1 MLSQFVT
8 LVSLLNRIQMTRPRA
23 QPAVPP
29 PLPPADANLPP
40 PLVLPPQVHVPPP
53 VAAAVIQPQ
62 LNNQPARTP
71 PPGVTP
77 PPAAPSAAQSLASRL
92 IDLSPTMT
100 IDQLTGIL
108 DILNPDR
115 HTRTVASTLLRL
127 AQPPPPLRSAPA
139 PASAPNQPPPPNP
152 LTGARI
158 VTPQRRAQP
167 APQHAPARSLL
178 DVLTAPTCKRSGASP
193 LPPDPPH
200 VMP

>member
-71 PPGVTP
+71 PPGVT
-77 PPAAPSAAQSLASRL
+77 ASAAQSLASRL
-92 IDLSPTMT
+92 IDLSSTMT

-108 DILNPDR
+108 NILNPDR

-178 DVLTAPTCKRSGASP
+178 DVLTAPTRKRSGASA
-193 LPPDPPH
+193 LPVPYLTH
-200 VMP
+200 VTP